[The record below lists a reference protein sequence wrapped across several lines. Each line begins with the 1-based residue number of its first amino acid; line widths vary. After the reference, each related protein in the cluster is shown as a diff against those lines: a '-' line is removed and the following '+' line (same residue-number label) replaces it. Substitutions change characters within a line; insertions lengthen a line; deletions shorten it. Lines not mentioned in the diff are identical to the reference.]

1 MFVSSA
7 EPGAFIVGFNLHQ
20 PTLVNRWMTRP
31 SGVVS
36 KKARR
41 VDSVALNNERC
52 RVLAAAKL
60 AIAHAKVRA
69 QLTAAWPMPM
79 PA

>member
-1 MFVSSA
+1 
-7 EPGAFIVGFNLHQ
+7 
-20 PTLVNRWMTRP
+20 
-31 SGVVS
+31 
-36 KKARR
+36 
-41 VDSVALNNERC
+41 VALNNERC